1 MSKILVV
8 YQSFGGKTKSLAEAA
23 AAGARSVGA
32 ETVIKEVSAVS
43 ADDLSGIGG
52 VILATT
58 QPFQSMAG
66 GTKSLFERLWM
77 GRDKI
82 KKGIRLAIIIC
93 HMNDTKP
100 TEDSIKAIAGHLGLE
115 QVAGGLTVKVDEIE
129 AGKESARQLG
139 IAMAQGG

>member
-23 AAGARSVGA
+23 AAGAVSVGA
-32 ETVIKEVSAVS
+32 EAAVKEVSAVS
-43 ADDLSGIGG
+43 PEDFASISG

-66 GTKSLFERLWM
+66 GMKSMFERLWI
-77 GRDKI
+77 GRDKV
-82 KKGIRLAIIIC
+82 KKGIPFAIIIC

-100 TEDSIKAIAGHLGLE
+100 TEEGIKAIASHLGLG
-115 QVAGGLTVKVDEIE
+115 QLAGELNVKVDEIE
-129 AGKESARQLG
+129 AGKESAKQLG
-139 IAMAQGG
+139 IALAQGG